1 MPELLLIRHA
11 KSDWH
16 THAADI
22 DRPLNGRGKKDAV
35 KIGRALV
42 ELDCVP
48 DRIVTSPAQRTR
60 ETIERMSREWDFD
73 RNQIT
78 VDDELYMAGGETII
92 ELAATYLS
100 SCERLMIV
108 AHNPGMDAA
117 VSYLVSKPPA
127 LSISGKLMVTA
138 AAAHF
143 FIPDISDME
152 RRGGCELSRLLRPRE
167 MA

>member
-22 DRPLNGRGKKDAV
+22 DRPLNGRGRKDAV
-35 KIGRALV
+35 RMGRALT

-48 DRIVTSPAQRTR
+48 DRIVVSSAQRTR
-60 ETIERMSREWDFD
+60 ESVERMAGDWGVDQEL
-73 RNQIT
+73 IT

-92 ELAATYLS
+92 ELAAAYLS
-100 SCERLMIV
+100 SCERLMLV
-108 AHNPGMDAA
+108 AHNPGIDEA
-117 VSYLVSKPPA
+117 VDYLASKPPA
-127 LSISGKLMVTA
+127 LSVSGKLMVTA
-138 AAAHF
+138 AVAHF
-143 FIPDISDME
+143 SIPEISDME
-152 RRGGCELSRLLRPRE
+152 RRGNCELIRLLRPRE